1 MNNHLFDQMMAK
13 AAQPT
18 VSPEEQEVKEPPI
31 SLQKQQAVAQAAG
44 AKKQAHGGAPTFSVD
59 QLYTTIVGA
68 QNNSGTAS
76 ASQEELDARYMTPM
90 GLWDKYGYNDG
101 TNALIGNQAEARQRI
116 AGDRTIQR
124 DWNQAAADAVSG
136 VGLGSLNAIGG
147 LAALGTGIVSTT
159 GGNAISQGL
168 GAANEFVMD
177 SQSPALQAR
186 RRLNQAM
193 DANDGRD
200 STLQYEQDIENGDS
214 GFSAGAARIARG
226 FGSSIANAAA
236 DPLTLADGTAQALGS
251 LIGIGPAS
259 RIAGAV
265 NSKALL
271 AARKAGVI
279 DSGTAR
285 FLAKAA
291 DKNGVAAL
299 IGATEAGGAF
309 QGVVNEVLNKS
320 FDELAANSLDF
331 VKMVESGM
339 SAEDARA
346 VLANK
351 TGLKTA
357 AIVAPAAVAMGKFVA
372 KFEAAPMSTP
382 SLKAGLAEIGKQTLE
397 EAGQGGAAKM
407 AGNLAIQ
414 QNVDASRTLSEGVGE
429 EMGTGALFGSLM
441 TATAQTPG
449 MAAKAAAMAIRPK
462 GIEEEIK
469 PAPQAN
475 PTQNPPQGSVPS
487 ASLVPMTTDA
497 TQNAKAAAQLSDAQ
511 ESLSVAASES
521 IQNNP
526 GLDEEQKAAQSY
538 GMTLLES
545 TFTFT
550 DEDKTDVVN
559 SAKLPED
566 LKTKLSTA
574 RNLPE
579 AFAATAEHA
588 LERTSKLDSQPM
600 DQSYFSTVRY
610 LDEMVERVEALAG
623 NADISAVME
632 AATPGTPE
640 AQYLASV
647 YQSMANV
654 QGSKLLKDQITMV
667 RAALGK
673 APILEQANLDNVD
686 EVLVRAKYAPHTLS
700 HNSLD
705 GILGMDEGGQ
715 LPLPLTAAQRT
726 RLESARALVSA
737 LGSGRITKTVD
748 DVTRQIAFN
757 KIEGDGFKYPS
768 LVEHATTITDAAIR
782 GNTDVARNE
791 LNHLRNFA
799 QTLINKA
806 TAVNES
812 AGTTNRV
819 QYNNWIPTQNKWRV
833 SAKGLNV
840 DLKGDKSAAFGER
853 IHTEAALASAVFTS
867 MAEQF
872 PELAAGIEP
881 VTGVPAMAPALTA
894 ALANRQS
901 ATPASTPA
909 PVAPTAD
916 ASEGIV
922 TGPKDAPV
930 DTAPDKLPWEASASS
945 TPKKVI
951 LSGKTQHVVK
961 DQKKADKAN
970 KFIGRGSSKSSTN
983 QYAQDFNDAANTGE
997 YNSDDVVFLSVEGN
1011 RTGRLPLDRTELKKA
1026 TDVGA
1031 TIITDIEADRNRP
1044 YNVGEREAAE
1054 FLTQQGYVEVK
1065 PGEWKKSK
1073 QSVDPKTP
1081 QPANKADKEL
1091 GMVNAIAEKL
1101 KLPGVTS
1108 IVDASPDGDIRGA
1121 SYDWSTG
1128 VMSVD
1133 PSLKGNARVSVILH
1147 ELGYH
1152 VVSKALG
1159 EQLGL
1164 TGVEVGSLDQDG
1176 LLAAMD
1182 KAAPEVAAEYR
1193 HWLEARMGVATRGS
1207 KSGAPRVPLNMSAV
1221 AQSVY
1226 SLITSGKANTIFGK
1240 KKRGAERTR
1249 NSSLHEWLADN
1260 IGKAL
1265 ESDTEVQGIIG
1276 KFFKRVATALK
1287 KMYEAMS
1294 EDSNFLPA
1302 KSVQDWLVALA
1313 TKTAPVFGQE
1323 PPTDPVTPEGTE
1335 TPDDGPVAIYQGQ
1348 VALMPGMDYAPNLL
1362 VGSFDPAPNPK
1373 SRLTKMEDP
1382 LTEILEELD
1391 DSAKVEE
1398 LAGKKVTKEKIDAT
1412 KKYLLDHVRGLV
1424 LQTAGR
1430 ISTFLESK
1438 SKSGTMGHWIAQ
1450 AALGQVPT
1458 GHPDRAKA
1466 FQLQPNGKGAI
1477 IGLLDHAIDHQ
1488 GASTTVVNYK
1498 LVSSAALAAGQWYL
1512 TSGNIGSKKLD
1523 EGSVATI
1530 TGLPVELVTET
1541 LRNVVSQ
1548 GMSYLD
1554 AIRGISDNIMQA
1566 WNLRI
1571 KDDVSI
1577 AQAEAVINSM
1587 AAELFATMVH
1597 GEKDAGALTQKF
1609 FDRID
1614 IYVDE
1619 FGQIVGT
1626 FTNQDRPRKILDGQ
1640 KLITRYV
1647 PIKQSVNEASISTV
1661 LPTLLGVPVDDV
1673 IYFDP
1678 EEIDVSRTQQH
1689 SSVPLSPAE
1698 RKAQERQQKTGFTM
1712 NLPFMKVF
1720 NLFSDKNMIEML
1732 GKPVDDNMNVSTR
1745 ESAEGKNVTV
1755 LGGVKQIRTV
1765 SERITA
1771 EAEARGT
1778 EPDQVPVYYRFESIS
1793 TARSMMRGRYNPQSD
1808 KGMRQAMTS
1817 MKSTADLTNPDHET
1831 LWNTAALQ
1839 MMGER
1844 VYAMKPSDI
1853 TPKANWVFSEPEM
1866 VAAIDAIAAALQDSE
1881 SVTGDTLVPLIQAA
1895 ATKAKDGLTNELI
1908 HVLVDR
1914 ARYKLA
1920 TPEQRKS
1927 FESRLYIEA
1936 DGVANG
1942 PAGALAML
1950 TSIKS
1955 SLDMT
1960 RFLDRAAKTGFFIG
1974 QPGMNMNTY
1983 RTSGLPGSDVD
1994 TYAAAGDHAGKW
2006 AGQRLWERAQQLTNP
2021 AMDPD
2026 DRKAL
2031 QKIDTQHKTVLDVMQ
2046 TLLGAG
2052 NFEVITDPD
2061 TGNVSLRITRSVTKN
2076 PVTITVYG
2084 SGKKGIGAKLASIL
2098 MEELAARITAALKAG
2113 TPLADQFG
2121 GPENFKLF
2129 MAQMDTLTRNVP
2141 GYRKGELA
2149 YVWNPDYKADNVGGV
2164 PRALGNLNVAARL
2177 KDFRLTGKEFTNLSA
2192 NITEFFVSDLNTG
2205 IMSSLGSSVINNSTL
2220 MVQASNWQSMAAIHV
2235 YNTEIQKLIA
2245 SKVAAD
2251 PNWDYVLQGFSK
2263 NDLKE
2268 LRTKLKT
2275 VAPMLRTAMQAW
2287 DTTTSGRTPTEHQA
2301 GSTISG
2307 RFPVQHVARTPD
2319 MSGVKVAPYLVIGMG
2334 DAAMVTNLMDD
2345 LDFPEGGMQVY
2356 DGINLPFMEAREGG
2370 AAANRAIADAWL
2382 TNNPLKTLATTFEA
2396 VANSVNWD
2404 DVIAEYAR
2412 REPEKAKLL
2421 ESVPYPDEV
2430 LARLN
2435 EAAARV
2441 DALHATIKELGY
2453 SMDQMAATGATHSV
2467 EGTATGIE
2475 GDALEELFTTT
2486 FEKYLGTRANPEVAD
2501 PLLADWPVN
2510 QDGTKVFAY
2519 EDTFRLAGLDTVTA
2533 QDREIIRNVLRTHK
2547 DRLANLSVVMT
2558 SNTSDL
2564 SAYLTPAQAARLKA
2578 GTTKGYWIEDSKT
2591 LILRD
2596 DVGGDTLAHELTH
2609 AATFQILRQFF
2620 ENGLPDTKW
2629 GNAVDVSILA
2639 VTKLLYDY
2647 VDNGGK
2653 ARQLSH
2659 RASQKFAAF
2668 KAEIESI
2675 LHTPESE
2682 PGATVADL
2690 WSGASQAQKA
2700 QAIAEFIAHVTTDK
2714 TLRSVAKSTLVSRIK
2729 DSVIRFLKLVV
2740 LGPLGMSNKVISNDV
2755 LSQLEFHTE
2764 VISAA
2769 QADMA
2774 RRGLSDLIMGT
2785 PDPLAQ
2791 VSLQDSAANEIAA
2804 AFRGRIGR
2812 YLVSTPQ
2819 VFDQI
2824 GRTIEAK
2831 EAATTAGNVV
2841 VNAAAA
2847 GFLKTPAQRTA
2858 FVQIVA
2864 TMSTLAKL
2872 SPAAIQAANRLYSE
2886 SLDGLEGKLTPEQQ
2900 DFIRGRT
2907 GLEVDAHDRSTLVP
2921 AFVGL
2926 GLVDPDFRAK
2936 LREVEVAGKAK
2947 VKGNVDERLQTIGN
2961 NALLSL
2967 QNLVSGVKRS
2977 KNVDD
2982 ALAGLAEQVARQTA
2996 LENGIVARAESMTFG
3011 AMGKANDWVVNHL
3024 SSKSKALSDK
3034 ATEVSN
3040 ASKSKV
3046 VKTAAT
3052 TTSVIAN
3059 VFNDAGVQA
3068 NSEAMLSIVNRGKSD
3083 ILRSLVKDLTGR
3095 TESNAQVYDLIKRVG
3110 QGVSKARQFY
3120 REQLP
3125 SVVAKA
3131 FTNLPTD
3138 EQNKAVFKGIAK
3150 ADIASLVQNGDMTAA
3165 LNTALDDKARA
3176 AEIARI
3182 EKELQKLTPRTEGR
3196 IRKKAKLLADFMNG
3210 TVKGGLLRNAE
3221 AVANLIDDN
3230 VSGLNAPGA
3239 QPQTQEVVDL
3249 VDKLISLYAVESMD
3263 KTELNTLKDLY
3274 KAEPSGVESILGV
3287 LHSQLERDKA
3297 RRTGRARFN
3306 AMKGYIPS
3314 EGEGSL
3320 VVRDM
3325 REDKLL
3331 RQMGYTKVADY
3342 KGTSLFKTS
3351 NMAYYYT
3358 PLGKAPFNQGIIQ
3371 NARITA
3377 GGVDQTTGFAV
3388 GFPTAGRITQ
3398 KTTVDRL
3405 AKNAHLDSA
3414 KEPLI
3419 AVFDENGKLV
3429 AFERS
3434 IDPEQLE
3441 RLNPSTNTL
3450 AMLGQWMGR
3459 QAEEDMA
3466 QAVNFDAV
3474 AKVHEMWANG
3484 KHRAGEFVNVL
3495 DESAFKNNP
3504 VLQDALRLLPNDVK
3518 EHAQSL
3524 FGTGKFMVRTD
3535 MLNDVFGYRD
3545 ASIGDAWTGNS
3556 HWSPETQ
3563 ERVRKLA
3570 ERYLGQD
3577 AMRILVQGESR
3588 IKNLVKDAKTLIV
3601 VKSVTV
3607 PAANFVANIF
3617 QMLAQ
3622 GIPLS
3627 AITRGL
3633 RDKTLEVDFY
3643 TKTRVEQMEIAV
3655 KLMAM
3660 GNKNPNERQKLEA
3673 RIQAIEDGWR
3683 GLSIWPL
3690 IQAGEFGSISD
3701 AGISR
3706 DEILLSE
3713 GKLQA
3718 YIEAKTEKLP
3728 EGLRRMGKWAL
3739 ITKDTALFQ
3748 GLQKS
3753 MEYGDFLAKAIVYD
3767 HSLKKGMTQQDAL
3780 GIVTD
3785 EFVNYDRHPGRFRG
3799 YVEDLGLAWFY
3810 NYKLRISKTAFRMLR
3825 KDPLRV
3831 ALLAGMGL
3839 PGMELPVTE
3848 NVFTKGIEGS
3858 LGFSLGPGMLFNAPG
3873 MNPWVAAMQ

>member
-1 MNNHLFDQMMAK
+1 
-13 AAQPT
+13 
-18 VSPEEQEVKEPPI
+18 
-31 SLQKQQAVAQAAG
+31 
-44 AKKQAHGGAPTFSVD
+44 
-59 QLYTTIVGA
+59 
-68 QNNSGTAS
+68 
-76 ASQEELDARYMTPM
+76 
-90 GLWDKYGYNDG
+90 
-101 TNALIGNQAEARQRI
+101 
-116 AGDRTIQR
+116 
-124 DWNQAAADAVSG
+124 
-136 VGLGSLNAIGG
+136 
-147 LAALGTGIVSTT
+147 
-159 GGNAISQGL
+159 
-168 GAANEFVMD
+168 
-177 SQSPALQAR
+177 
-186 RRLNQAM
+186 
-193 DANDGRD
+193 
-200 STLQYEQDIENGDS
+200 
-214 GFSAGAARIARG
+214 
-226 FGSSIANAAA
+226 
-236 DPLTLADGTAQALGS
+236 
-251 LIGIGPAS
+251 
-259 RIAGAV
+259 
-265 NSKALL
+265 
-271 AARKAGVI
+271 
-279 DSGTAR
+279 
-285 FLAKAA
+285 
-291 DKNGVAAL
+291 
-299 IGATEAGGAF
+299 
-309 QGVVNEVLNKS
+309 
-320 FDELAANSLDF
+320 
-331 VKMVESGM
+331 
-339 SAEDARA
+339 
-346 VLANK
+346 
-351 TGLKTA
+351 
-357 AIVAPAAVAMGKFVA
+357 
-372 KFEAAPMSTP
+372 
-382 SLKAGLAEIGKQTLE
+382 
-397 EAGQGGAAKM
+397 
-407 AGNLAIQ
+407 
-414 QNVDASRTLSEGVGE
+414 
-429 EMGTGALFGSLM
+429 
-441 TATAQTPG
+441 
-449 MAAKAAAMAIRPK
+449 
-462 GIEEEIK
+462 
-469 PAPQAN
+469 
-475 PTQNPPQGSVPS
+475 
-487 ASLVPMTTDA
+487 
-497 TQNAKAAAQLSDAQ
+497 
-511 ESLSVAASES
+511 
-521 IQNNP
+521 
-526 GLDEEQKAAQSY
+526 
-538 GMTLLES
+538 
-545 TFTFT
+545 
-550 DEDKTDVVN
+550 
-559 SAKLPED
+559 
-566 LKTKLSTA
+566 
-574 RNLPE
+574 
-579 AFAATAEHA
+579 
-588 LERTSKLDSQPM
+588 
-600 DQSYFSTVRY
+600 
-610 LDEMVERVEALAG
+610 
-623 NADISAVME
+623 
-632 AATPGTPE
+632 
-640 AQYLASV
+640 
-647 YQSMANV
+647 
-654 QGSKLLKDQITMV
+654 
-667 RAALGK
+667 
-673 APILEQANLDNVD
+673 
-686 EVLVRAKYAPHTLS
+686 
-700 HNSLD
+700 
-705 GILGMDEGGQ
+705 
-715 LPLPLTAAQRT
+715 
-726 RLESARALVSA
+726 
-737 LGSGRITKTVD
+737 
-748 DVTRQIAFN
+748 
-757 KIEGDGFKYPS
+757 
-768 LVEHATTITDAAIR
+768 
-782 GNTDVARNE
+782 
-791 LNHLRNFA
+791 
-799 QTLINKA
+799 
-806 TAVNES
+806 
-812 AGTTNRV
+812 
-819 QYNNWIPTQNKWRV
+819 
-833 SAKGLNV
+833 
-840 DLKGDKSAAFGER
+840 
-853 IHTEAALASAVFTS
+853 
-867 MAEQF
+867 
-872 PELAAGIEP
+872 
-881 VTGVPAMAPALTA
+881 
-894 ALANRQS
+894 
-901 ATPASTPA
+901 
-909 PVAPTAD
+909 
-916 ASEGIV
+916 
-922 TGPKDAPV
+922 
-930 DTAPDKLPWEASASS
+930 
-945 TPKKVI
+945 
-951 LSGKTQHVVK
+951 
-961 DQKKADKAN
+961 
-970 KFIGRGSSKSSTN
+970 
-983 QYAQDFNDAANTGE
+983 
-997 YNSDDVVFLSVEGN
+997 
-1011 RTGRLPLDRTELKKA
+1011 
-1026 TDVGA
+1026 
-1031 TIITDIEADRNRP
+1031 
-1044 YNVGEREAAE
+1044 
-1054 FLTQQGYVEVK
+1054 
-1065 PGEWKKSK
+1065 
-1073 QSVDPKTP
+1073 
-1081 QPANKADKEL
+1081 
-1091 GMVNAIAEKL
+1091 
-1101 KLPGVTS
+1101 
-1108 IVDASPDGDIRGA
+1108 
-1121 SYDWSTG
+1121 
-1128 VMSVD
+1128 
-1133 PSLKGNARVSVILH
+1133 
-1147 ELGYH
+1147 
-1152 VVSKALG
+1152 
-1159 EQLGL
+1159 
-1164 TGVEVGSLDQDG
+1164 
-1176 LLAAMD
+1176 
-1182 KAAPEVAAEYR
+1182 
-1193 HWLEARMGVATRGS
+1193 
-1207 KSGAPRVPLNMSAV
+1207 
-1221 AQSVY
+1221 
-1226 SLITSGKANTIFGK
+1226 
-1240 KKRGAERTR
+1240 
-1249 NSSLHEWLADN
+1249 
-1260 IGKAL
+1260 
-1265 ESDTEVQGIIG
+1265 
-1276 KFFKRVATALK
+1276 
-1287 KMYEAMS
+1287 
-1294 EDSNFLPA
+1294 
-1302 KSVQDWLVALA
+1302 
-1313 TKTAPVFGQE
+1313 
-1323 PPTDPVTPEGTE
+1323 
-1335 TPDDGPVAIYQGQ
+1335 
-1348 VALMPGMDYAPNLL
+1348 
-1362 VGSFDPAPNPK
+1362 
-1373 SRLTKMEDP
+1373 
-1382 LTEILEELD
+1382 
-1391 DSAKVEE
+1391 
-1398 LAGKKVTKEKIDAT
+1398 
-1412 KKYLLDHVRGLV
+1412 
-1424 LQTAGR
+1424 
-1430 ISTFLESK
+1430 
-1438 SKSGTMGHWIAQ
+1438 
-1450 AALGQVPT
+1450 
-1458 GHPDRAKA
+1458 
-1466 FQLQPNGKGAI
+1466 
-1477 IGLLDHAIDHQ
+1477 
-1488 GASTTVVNYK
+1488 
-1498 LVSSAALAAGQWYL
+1498 
-1512 TSGNIGSKKLD
+1512 
-1523 EGSVATI
+1523 
-1530 TGLPVELVTET
+1530 
-1541 LRNVVSQ
+1541 
-1548 GMSYLD
+1548 
-1554 AIRGISDNIMQA
+1554 
-1566 WNLRI
+1566 
-1571 KDDVSI
+1571 
-1577 AQAEAVINSM
+1577 
-1587 AAELFATMVH
+1587 
-1597 GEKDAGALTQKF
+1597 
-1609 FDRID
+1609 
-1614 IYVDE
+1614 
-1619 FGQIVGT
+1619 
-1626 FTNQDRPRKILDGQ
+1626 
-1640 KLITRYV
+1640 
-1647 PIKQSVNEASISTV
+1647 
-1661 LPTLLGVPVDDV
+1661 
-1673 IYFDP
+1673 
-1678 EEIDVSRTQQH
+1678 
-1689 SSVPLSPAE
+1689 
-1698 RKAQERQQKTGFTM
+1698 
-1712 NLPFMKVF
+1712 
-1720 NLFSDKNMIEML
+1720 
-1732 GKPVDDNMNVSTR
+1732 
-1745 ESAEGKNVTV
+1745 
-1755 LGGVKQIRTV
+1755 
-1765 SERITA
+1765 
-1771 EAEARGT
+1771 
-1778 EPDQVPVYYRFESIS
+1778 
-1793 TARSMMRGRYNPQSD
+1793 
-1808 KGMRQAMTS
+1808 
-1817 MKSTADLTNPDHET
+1817 
-1831 LWNTAALQ
+1831 
-1839 MMGER
+1839 
-1844 VYAMKPSDI
+1844 
-1853 TPKANWVFSEPEM
+1853 
-1866 VAAIDAIAAALQDSE
+1866 
-1881 SVTGDTLVPLIQAA
+1881 
-1895 ATKAKDGLTNELI
+1895 
-1908 HVLVDR
+1908 
-1914 ARYKLA
+1914 
-1920 TPEQRKS
+1920 
-1927 FESRLYIEA
+1927 
-1936 DGVANG
+1936 
-1942 PAGALAML
+1942 
-1950 TSIKS
+1950 
-1955 SLDMT
+1955 
-1960 RFLDRAAKTGFFIG
+1960 
-1974 QPGMNMNTY
+1974 
-1983 RTSGLPGSDVD
+1983 
-1994 TYAAAGDHAGKW
+1994 
-2006 AGQRLWERAQQLTNP
+2006 
-2021 AMDPD
+2021 
-2026 DRKAL
+2026 
-2031 QKIDTQHKTVLDVMQ
+2031 
-2046 TLLGAG
+2046 
-2052 NFEVITDPD
+2052 
-2061 TGNVSLRITRSVTKN
+2061 
-2076 PVTITVYG
+2076 
-2084 SGKKGIGAKLASIL
+2084 
-2098 MEELAARITAALKAG
+2098 MEELAARITASLKAG

-2121 GPENFKLF
+2121 GMDNFKLF

-2141 GYRKGELA
+2141 GYRDGKLA
-2149 YVWNPDYKADNVGGV
+2149 YVWNPNYKADKAGTL

-2177 KDFRLTGKEFTNLSA
+2177 KDFRLTGKEFASLTQ
-2192 NITEFFVSDLNTG
+2192 NITEFFVEELNKG
-2205 IMSSLGSSVINNSTL
+2205 IHSSLGSSVINNSTL
-2220 MVQASNWQSMAAIHV
+2220 MVQASNWQSMAAVHV

-2334 DAAMVTNLMDD
+2334 DAAMVTNLMND

-2370 AAANRAIADAWL
+2370 VAANRAIADAWL

-2412 REPEKAKLL
+2412 RDPKKAELL

-2475 GDALEELFTTT
+2475 GDALEALFTAT
-2486 FEKYLGTRANPEVAD
+2486 FEKHLGTKANPKETD
-2501 PLLADWPVN
+2501 SLIADWPVN

-2547 DRLANLSVVMT
+2547 DRLANLSVVMA

-2564 SAYLTPAQAARLKA
+2564 SAYLTPAQAARLQA

-2609 AATFQILRQFF
+2609 AATFQILRQHF

-2629 GNAVDVSILA
+2629 GNAVDDSIIA

-2647 VDNGGK
+2647 VDNGSK
-2653 ARQLSH
+2653 SRQLSH

-2668 KAEIESI
+2668 KAEIENI
-2675 LHTPESE
+2675 LYTPESE

-2740 LGPLGMSNKVISNDV
+2740 LGPLGMSNKIISNDV

-2791 VSLQDSAANEIAA
+2791 VSLGDSAANEIAA

-2907 GLEVDAHDRSTLVP
+2907 GLEVDTHDRSTLVP
-2921 AFVGL
+2921 AFVAL

-2947 VKGNVDERLQTIGN
+2947 ITGNVDERLQTIGN

-3024 SSKSKALSDK
+3024 SSKSEALSAK
-3034 ATEVSN
+3034 AAKVSN
-3040 ASKSKV
+3040 ATKSKV
-3046 VKTAAT
+3046 VKAAAT

-3068 NSEAMLSIVNRGKSD
+3068 NSEAMLSIVNKGKSD

-3165 LNTALDDKARA
+3165 LNTALNDKARA

-3230 VSGLNAPGA
+3230 VSGLNAPGVM
-3239 QPQTQEVVDL
+3239 PQTREVVDL

-3274 KAEPSGVESILGV
+3274 KAEPEGVESILGV

-3601 VKSVTV
+3601 VKSVIV

-3633 RDKTLEVDFY
+3633 RDKTLEADFY

-3673 RIQAIEDGWR
+3673 RIQAIEDSWR

-3810 NYKLRISKTAFRMLR
+3810 NYKLRISKIAFRMLR

-3848 NVFTKGIEGS
+3848 NVFTKAIEGS
-3858 LGFSLGPGMLFNAPG
+3858 LGFSIGPGMLFNAPG
-3873 MNPWVAAMQ
+3873 LNPWVAAMQ

>member
-1 MNNHLFDQMMAK
+1 MEKPGYQDSHMFKVLDAEMTLREGR
-13 AAQPT
+13 AQEAPLPWET
-18 VSPEEQEVKEPPI
+18 DEEFTARTGEKVSPTT
-31 SLQKQQAVAQAAG
+31 
-44 AKKQAHGGAPTFSVD
+44 PT
-59 QLYTTIVGA
+59 
-68 QNNSGTAS
+68 
-76 ASQEELDARYMTPM
+76 
-90 GLWDKYGYNDG
+90 
-101 TNALIGNQAEARQRI
+101 
-116 AGDRTIQR
+116 
-124 DWNQAAADAVSG
+124 
-136 VGLGSLNAIGG
+136 
-147 LAALGTGIVSTT
+147 
-159 GGNAISQGL
+159 
-168 GAANEFVMD
+168 
-177 SQSPALQAR
+177 
-186 RRLNQAM
+186 
-193 DANDGRD
+193 
-200 STLQYEQDIENGDS
+200 
-214 GFSAGAARIARG
+214 
-226 FGSSIANAAA
+226 
-236 DPLTLADGTAQALGS
+236 
-251 LIGIGPAS
+251 
-259 RIAGAV
+259 
-265 NSKALL
+265 
-271 AARKAGVI
+271 
-279 DSGTAR
+279 
-285 FLAKAA
+285 
-291 DKNGVAAL
+291 
-299 IGATEAGGAF
+299 
-309 QGVVNEVLNKS
+309 
-320 FDELAANSLDF
+320 
-331 VKMVESGM
+331 
-339 SAEDARA
+339 
-346 VLANK
+346 
-351 TGLKTA
+351 
-357 AIVAPAAVAMGKFVA
+357 
-372 KFEAAPMSTP
+372 
-382 SLKAGLAEIGKQTLE
+382 
-397 EAGQGGAAKM
+397 
-407 AGNLAIQ
+407 
-414 QNVDASRTLSEGVGE
+414 
-429 EMGTGALFGSLM
+429 
-441 TATAQTPG
+441 
-449 MAAKAAAMAIRPK
+449 
-462 GIEEEIK
+462 
-469 PAPQAN
+469 
-475 PTQNPPQGSVPS
+475 
-487 ASLVPMTTDA
+487 
-497 TQNAKAAAQLSDAQ
+497 
-511 ESLSVAASES
+511 
-521 IQNNP
+521 
-526 GLDEEQKAAQSY
+526 
-538 GMTLLES
+538 
-545 TFTFT
+545 
-550 DEDKTDVVN
+550 
-559 SAKLPED
+559 
-566 LKTKLSTA
+566 
-574 RNLPE
+574 
-579 AFAATAEHA
+579 
-588 LERTSKLDSQPM
+588 
-600 DQSYFSTVRY
+600 
-610 LDEMVERVEALAG
+610 
-623 NADISAVME
+623 
-632 AATPGTPE
+632 
-640 AQYLASV
+640 
-647 YQSMANV
+647 
-654 QGSKLLKDQITMV
+654 
-667 RAALGK
+667 
-673 APILEQANLDNVD
+673 
-686 EVLVRAKYAPHTLS
+686 
-700 HNSLD
+700 
-705 GILGMDEGGQ
+705 
-715 LPLPLTAAQRT
+715 
-726 RLESARALVSA
+726 
-737 LGSGRITKTVD
+737 
-748 DVTRQIAFN
+748 
-757 KIEGDGFKYPS
+757 
-768 LVEHATTITDAAIR
+768 
-782 GNTDVARNE
+782 
-791 LNHLRNFA
+791 
-799 QTLINKA
+799 
-806 TAVNES
+806 
-812 AGTTNRV
+812 
-819 QYNNWIPTQNKWRV
+819 
-833 SAKGLNV
+833 
-840 DLKGDKSAAFGER
+840 
-853 IHTEAALASAVFTS
+853 
-867 MAEQF
+867 
-872 PELAAGIEP
+872 
-881 VTGVPAMAPALTA
+881 
-894 ALANRQS
+894 
-901 ATPASTPA
+901 TPA
-909 PVAPTAD
+909 PTAPVGKNAPTPTAD

-930 DTAPDKLPWEASASS
+930 DTAPDKLPWEASAGKQPAPYIAKTVIDAVAQTIRNGKNNLKAELNLVTALAKLVGLKHLVS
-945 TPKKVI
+945 TVRSRRDGDPQGGLYEYATSAIGLDDTLKGAPRIAVLLHEFGHHITYSKVAEY
-951 LSGKTQHVVK
+951 L
-961 DQKKADKAN
+961 
-970 KFIGRGSSKSSTN
+970 
-983 QYAQDFNDAANTGE
+983 GE
-997 YNSDDVVFLSVEGN
+997 
-1011 RTGRLPLDRTELKKA
+1011 
-1026 TDVGA
+1026 
-1031 TIITDIEADRNRP
+1031 DIET
-1044 YNVGEREAAE
+1044 VTKMSE
-1054 FLTQQGYVEVK
+1054 
-1065 PGEWKKSK
+1065 
-1073 QSVDPKTP
+1073 
-1081 QPANKADKEL
+1081 KE
-1091 GMVNAIAEKL
+1091 
-1101 KLPGVTS
+1101 
-1108 IVDASPDGDIRGA
+1108 
-1121 SYDWSTG
+1121 
-1128 VMSVD
+1128 
-1133 PSLKGNARVSVILH
+1133 
-1147 ELGYH
+1147 
-1152 VVSKALG
+1152 
-1159 EQLGL
+1159 
-1164 TGVEVGSLDQDG
+1164 
-1176 LLAAMD
+1176 LLAAFSEIAPGVSKEYNAWLKER
-1182 KAAPEVAAEYR
+1182 KAQ
-1193 HWLEARMGVATRGS
+1193 
-1207 KSGAPRVPLNMSAV
+1207 GAVTVKNNSQGKPTPYVPRSLSAMSRTYMAQIAGEDGNRPLDGADGNALR
-1221 AQSVY
+1221 Y
-1226 SLITSGKANTIFGK
+1226 SQFS
-1240 KKRGAERTR
+1240 
-1249 NSSLHEWLADN
+1249 EWLADN
-1260 IGKAL
+1260 IGKVL
-1265 ESDTEVQGIIG
+1265 ESNAKSQSVIG
-1276 KFFKRVATALK
+1276 KLFESIANAFRTVFAELTGNPELK
-1287 KMYEAMS
+1287 KYIA
-1294 EDSNFLPA
+1294 A
-1302 KSVQDWLVALA
+1302 KSVQEWVESLMAPMDTEVEADSA
-1313 TKTAPVFGQE
+1313 TDTAATTE
-1323 PPTDPVTPEGTE
+1323 AADPSK
-1335 TPDDGPVAIYQGQ
+1335 PVAVFDGIET
-1348 VALMPGMDYAPNLL
+1348 LMPNIDNTDNLL
-1362 VGSFDPAPNPK
+1362 RASFEAAPNPK

-1412 KKYLLDHVRGLV
+1412 KKYLLNHVRGLV

-1430 ISTFLESK
+1430 LSSFLASK

-1450 AALGQVPT
+1450 AALGQVPV

-1614 IYVDE
+1614 IYVDDG
-1619 FGQIVGT
+1619 GQIVGT
-1626 FTNQDRPRKILDGQ
+1626 FKNQDRPRKIPDGQ

-1678 EEIDVSRTQQH
+1678 AEIEVSRTQQH

-1720 NLFSDKNMIEML
+1720 NLFSDKNMVDML
-1732 GKPVDDNMNVSTR
+1732 GVAVDDNMNVATR

-1771 EAEARGT
+1771 EAEARGA
-1778 EPDQVPVYYRFESIS
+1778 EPDQVPVYYRFETIS

-1853 TPKANWVFSEPEM
+1853 TPWANWVFSEPEM

-1920 TPEQRKS
+1920 TPEQRKA

-1942 PAGALAML
+1942 PAGAVAML
-1950 TSIKS
+1950 S
-1955 SLDMT
+1955 SPT
-1960 RFLDRAAKTGFFIG
+1960 RSSEIGQILDRAAKTGFFIG
-1974 QPGMNMNTY
+1974 QPGMNMNTF
-1983 RTSGLPGSDVD
+1983 RTSDLPGSGVD
-1994 TYAAAGDHAGKW
+1994 TYAAAGEHASGW
-2006 AGQRLWERAQQLTNP
+2006 AGQRLWKRAQQLANP

-2026 DRKAL
+2026 DRKTL

-2052 NFEVITDPD
+2052 NFEVITDPE
-2061 TGNVSLRITRSVTKN
+2061 TGSVSLKITRSVTKN

-2084 SGKKGIGAKLASIL
+2084 SGKKGIGTKLAGTL
-2098 MEELAARITAALKAG
+2098 MEELAARITASLKAG

-2121 GPENFKLF
+2121 GMDNFKLF

-2149 YVWNPDYKADNVGGV
+2149 YVWNPDYKADKVGGV

-2177 KDFRLTGKEFTNLSA
+2177 KDFRLTGKEFAGLA
-2192 NITEFFVSDLNTG
+2192 QNITEFFVEDLNRG
-2205 IMSSLGSSVINNSTL
+2205 IHSSLGSSVVNNSTL

-2334 DAAMVTNLMDD
+2334 DAAMVTNLMND

-2370 AAANRAIADAWL
+2370 VTANRAIADAWL
-2382 TNNPLKTLATTFEA
+2382 NNNPLKTLATSFEA

-2412 REPEKAKLL
+2412 RDPKKAELL

-2486 FEKYLGTRANPEVAD
+2486 FEKHLGTKANPKETD
-2501 PLLADWPVN
+2501 SLIADWPVN

-2547 DRLANLSVVMT
+2547 DRLTNLSVVMA

-2564 SAYLTPAQAARLKA
+2564 SAYLTPAQAARLQA

-2609 AATFQILRQFF
+2609 AATFQILRQHF

-2629 GNAVDVSILA
+2629 GNAVDDSIIA

-2647 VDNGGK
+2647 VDNGSK
-2653 ARQLSH
+2653 SRQLSH

-2668 KAEIESI
+2668 KAEIENI

-2907 GLEVDAHDRSTLVP
+2907 GLEVDTHDRSTLVP
-2921 AFVGL
+2921 AFVAL

-3024 SSKSKALSDK
+3024 SSKSEALSAK
-3034 ATEVSN
+3034 AAKVSN
-3040 ASKSKV
+3040 ATKSKL

-3052 TTSVIAN
+3052 TTSAIAN

-3068 NSEAMLSIVNRGKSD
+3068 NSEAMLSIVNKGKSD

-3165 LNTALDDKARA
+3165 LNTALDDQARA

-3230 VSGLNAPGA
+3230 VSGLNAPGVQA
-3239 QPQTQEVVDL
+3239 QTQEVVDL

-3441 RLNPSTNTL
+3441 RLNPSTNAL

-3601 VKSVTV
+3601 VKSVIV

-3633 RDKTLEVDFY
+3633 RDKTLEADFY

-3673 RIQAIEDGWR
+3673 RIQAIEDSWR

-3810 NYKLRISKTAFRMLR
+3810 NYKLRISKIAFRMLR

-3839 PGMELPVTE
+3839 PGMALPVTE
-3848 NVFTKGIEGS
+3848 NVFTKAIEGS
-3858 LGFSLGPGMLFNAPG
+3858 LGFSIGPGMLFNAPG
-3873 MNPWVAAMQ
+3873 LNPWVAAMQ